1 MSGIL
6 QDKHIL
12 VTRAEHQA
20 EEFADQIKQHGG
32 KPYIVPLLKISRIVD
47 RNYLEILENIEQYE
61 WIFFTSANGVHCFFQ
76 IWKNKFGMRELSHH
90 KFAVVGRKTNEVL
103 QEYGYE
109 ASFIPSIYNAD
120 TMATEF
126 LKEIKPKRPIL
137 LIRGKQARHVLPQAF
152 TKLDINYD
160 CLVVYEAS
168 VNNDSKDS
176 LNKGLHY
183 NHLDYITFTSP
194 STIEAFFSL
203 IEDVKEI
210 EGKGIVCIGTTT
222 ARKAAEKGLSHIILP
237 EHFTIEG
244 MITAISDHIAKKG

>member
-109 ASFIPSIYNAD
+109 ASFIRSEERRVGKECRGRWEQEIP
-120 TMATEF
+120 EKR
-126 LKEIKPKRPIL
+126 LKEMYVMKC
-137 LIRGKQARHVLPQAF
+137 G
-152 TKLDINYD
+152 
-160 CLVVYEAS
+160 
-168 VNNDSKDS
+168 
-176 LNKGLHY
+176 
-183 NHLDYITFTSP
+183 
-194 STIEAFFSL
+194 
-203 IEDVKEI
+203 
-210 EGKGIVCIGTTT
+210 
-222 ARKAAEKGLSHIILP
+222 
-237 EHFTIEG
+237 
-244 MITAISDHIAKKG
+244 

>member
-32 KPYIVPLLKISRIVD
+32 KPYIVPLLKISCHID
-47 RNYLEILENIEQYE
+47 RNHLEILEDIEQYE

-126 LKEIKPKRPIL
+126 LEEIKPKRPI
-137 LIRGKQARHVLPQAF
+137 IHFSETRARQVLPYA
-152 TKLDINYD
+152 TNKLHIYIDFF
-160 CLVVYEAS
+160 VV
-168 VNNDSKDS
+168 
-176 LNKGLHY
+176 
-183 NHLDYITFTSP
+183 T
-194 STIEAFFSL
+194 
-203 IEDVKEI
+203 
-210 EGKGIVCIGTTT
+210 
-222 ARKAAEKGLSHIILP
+222 
-237 EHFTIEG
+237 
-244 MITAISDHIAKKG
+244 